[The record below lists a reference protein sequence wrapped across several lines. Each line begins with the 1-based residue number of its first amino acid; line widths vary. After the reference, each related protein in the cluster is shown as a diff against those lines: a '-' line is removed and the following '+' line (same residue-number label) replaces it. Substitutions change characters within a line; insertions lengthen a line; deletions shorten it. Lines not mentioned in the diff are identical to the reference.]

1 MQKKS
6 LVKSAPGSVTA
17 KPAAIKAGGARALP
31 RELKDLKD
39 LKPASATPT
48 REEIA
53 RRAYEIYVAR
63 GRTGGHE
70 TEDWVQAE
78 RELMARANGRN

>member
-6 LVKSAPGSVTA
+6 PVKAASASLPA
-17 KPAAIKAGGARALP
+17 KSLAKSNGGARAFP
-31 RELKDLKD
+31 KEIK
-39 LKPASATPT
+39 AAATTPS

-63 GRTGGHE
+63 GRAGGHE

-78 RELMARANGRN
+78 RELSARVHRRN

>member
-6 LVKSAPGSVTA
+6 PVKSIAAESMPGKSLA
-17 KPAAIKAGGARALP
+17 KSKAGAARAYPKEIKAA
-31 RELKDLKD
+31 
-39 LKPASATPT
+39 ATAPT

-78 RELMARANGRN
+78 RELAARAHSRN

>member
-1 MQKKS
+1 M
-6 LVKSAPGSVTA
+6 SAT
-17 KPAAIKAGGARALP
+17 PAANKAGGARAVP

-39 LKPASATPT
+39 LKPASATPS

-63 GRTGGHE
+63 GRAVGHE

-78 RELMARANGRN
+78 RELLARTNGRN